1 MSDWTLR
8 EARAEDAGMLA
19 AFWRDRYTE
28 TFGDLYR
35 PADLAAFLAASYSP
49 AQQLAEVLDQSGA
62 HRLAFDAAGALVG
75 AASVGPLKL
84 PIDPG
89 PARSF
94 ELYRLYIV
102 EAAKGTGLADSLMRW
117 ALEQAAQRA
126 TAKMYLGVYSENHR
140 AKRFYARYGFARV
153 GGYEFIVGEARDAED
168 ILMRPM
174 I

>member
-1 MSDWTLR
+1 MSGWTLR
-8 EARAEDAGMLA
+8 DGGPDDAARLA
-19 AFWRDRYTE
+19 DFWRDRYVE

-49 AQQLAEVLDQSGA
+49 AQQLAELLDQSGA
-62 HRLAFDAAGALVG
+62 HRLAFDASGALIG

-89 PARSF
+89 PARGF

-102 EAAKGTGLADSLMRW
+102 EAAKGAGVADALMAW
-117 ALEQAAQRA
+117 ALDQAAARA

-140 AKRFYARYGFARV
+140 AKRFYARHGFTRV
-153 GGYEFIVGEARDAED
+153 GGYEFIVGAARDAED

-174 I
+174 L